1 MTVTV
6 EEETPPMPAE
16 ADVIVRARELNLSFG
31 HHHVLKDIDL
41 DIPRGRV
48 VGLVGESGSGKSTLA
63 KALVGMNR
71 ISSGSLTVA
80 GTDLARASRR
90 ARHALYRRIQYIPQ
104 DPYSSLD
111 PRRTIAQTLAE
122 AFAPK
127 SGSPRTYAE
136 AIAAVLE
143 SVQLPASA
151 AERYPHEFSG
161 GQRQRIA
168 IARAL
173 AVGPEL
179 FVADEITSALDVSVQ
194 AEIIR
199 LLARL
204 REGDAEHSMVFITH
218 NLAVAQAVCDDIV
231 VMRAGR
237 IVETGELDRVFA
249 APQAEYTRTLLDSV
263 PGGKGFTFS

>member
-1 MTVTV
+1 MSVTV
-6 EEETPPMPAE
+6 KDEVRPVPAE
-16 ADVIVRARELNLSFG
+16 DDVIVRARELNLSFG
-31 HHHVLKDIDL
+31 YHHVLKDIDL

-63 KALVGMNR
+63 KAIVGINR

-80 GTDLARASRR
+80 GAELARAKRR

-122 AFAPK
+122 AFDPK
-127 SGSPRTYAE
+127 SASPRSHAE
-136 AIAAVLE
+136 EIAAVLE
-143 SVQLPASA
+143 SVQLPASVA
-151 AERYPHEFSG
+151 YRYPHEFSG

-173 AVGPEL
+173 AVGAEL

-204 REGDAEHSMVFITH
+204 REGASEHSMIFITH

-231 VMRAGR
+231 VMRDGR
-237 IVETGELDRVFA
+237 IVEVGELDCVFA
-249 APQAEYTRTLLDSV
+249 APQADYTRTLLDSV
-263 PGGKGFTFS
+263 PGGKGFTLS